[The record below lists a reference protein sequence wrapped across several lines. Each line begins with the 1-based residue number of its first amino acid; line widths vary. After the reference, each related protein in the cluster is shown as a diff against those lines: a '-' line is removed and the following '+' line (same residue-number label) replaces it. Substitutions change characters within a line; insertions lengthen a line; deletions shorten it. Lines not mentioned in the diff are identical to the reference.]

1 MPPPTWLPSA
11 ARKIWKATAPGMQE
25 SGRLTAASA
34 ELLGQFC
41 AVVVELRSLACVIAK
56 EGSLTRGLHG
66 SIVSAAHVA
75 ASKLRGSLVSLSKS
89 IGIDVPT
96 AARLDASQPE
106 PEVVDAVQ
114 AFIATRHR
122 PEPVTLEEEEAK
134 EAATQAFCAS
144 IGMK

>member
-1 MPPPTWLPSA
+1 
-11 ARKIWKATAPGMQE
+11 MQE

-41 AVVVELRSLACVIAK
+41 AVVVELRSLACIIAK

-106 PEVVDAVQ
+106 PEVVNAVQ
-114 AFIATRHR
+114 AFIAKRYR
-122 PEPVTLEEEEAK
+122 PEPTNPEEEEAR
-134 EAATQAFCAS
+134 EADLQKFAAS
-144 IGMK
+144 VGMK